1 MLVYDGQCIVD
12 LGEVAMKSLGW
23 MAALAAMSVAAPAV
37 AQSGAMSDGQINFF
51 AEMLALEQACDDLID
66 YNVARDDLQTWLAD
80 RLSRESDA
88 DIDAV
93 VALRDEKLDTLIERA
108 ERVRSMSRSNR
119 RDEAANEHIAD
130 VGTRCQRLSSHNIAG
145 RYFNVVHYR

>member
-1 MLVYDGQCIVD
+1 
-12 LGEVAMKSLGW
+12 MKSLGW